1 MPQLTPVKMRYC
13 REKLPTAT
21 ATYRDHCKPVENA
34 NPAGV
39 VAGRVAGS
47 EQWIPK
53 WELFMT
59 SESFPQLKLF

>member
-21 ATYRDHCKPVENA
+21 TTYRDHCKPVENA
-34 NPAGV
+34 NPARV
-39 VAGRVAGS
+39 VADRVVQA

-59 SESFPQLKLF
+59 CESFPRLKRF